1 MAKPNPEEYPEFF
14 KIYVNLIDDDD
25 IVNVLLNQSQELQ
38 ELLKEITEE
47 VADKS
52 YAFGKWTL
60 KEVIG
65 HMIDNERLFIAR
77 ALRIARGD
85 KQKLPGYD
93 QDFYVKSARFFR
105 RKLEDLAQE
114 MLLLRVADLL
124 LIKSFDE
131 IELAERGVV
140 NDYEITVNAI
150 LYVLAGHERHHIDYI
165 KENYL
170 GGKQ

>member
-1 MAKPNPEEYPEFF
+1 MPKPTIDEYPEFF
-14 KIYVNLIDDDD
+14 KIYINLIDDDD
-25 IVNVLLNQSQELQ
+25 IVSVLLNQSQEIQ
-38 ELLKEITEE
+38 DLLKDIPEEI
-47 VADKS
+47 ADKS

-85 KQKLPGYD
+85 KQRLPGYD
-93 QDFYVKSARFFR
+93 QDTYVKNGRFFR
-105 RKLEDLAQE
+105 RTLEDLAQE

-124 LIKSFDE
+124 FIKSFDE
-131 IELAERGVV
+131 TELTQRGIV
-140 NDYEITVNAI
+140 NDYEITVNAL
-150 LYVLAGHERHHIDYI
+150 LYVLAGHERHHINYI

-170 GGKQ
+170 TQK

>member
-1 MAKPNPEEYPEFF
+1 MPKPTPEEYPNFF
-14 KIYVNLIDDDD
+14 SIYVNLIEDDD
-25 IVNVLLNQSQELQ
+25 IVNVLMLQSKELQ
-38 ELLKEITEE
+38 DLLKDIPEE

-85 KQKLPGYD
+85 KQRLPGYD
-93 QDFYVKSARFFR
+93 QDSYVKNGRFFR
-105 RKLEDLAQE
+105 RTLEEMAQE

-124 LIKSFDE
+124 LIKGFDE
-131 IELAERGVV
+131 TELSERGIV

-150 LYVLAGHERHHIDYI
+150 LYVLAGHERHHINYI

-170 GGKQ
+170 SAK

>member
-1 MAKPNPEEYPEFF
+1 MPKPTIDEYPEFF
-14 KIYVNLIDDDD
+14 KIYINLIDDDD
-25 IVNVLLNQSQELQ
+25 IVSVLLNQSQELQ
-38 ELLKEITEE
+38 DLLKDITEE

-85 KQKLPGYD
+85 KQRLPGYD
-93 QDFYVKSARFFR
+93 QDSYVKNGRFFR
-105 RKLEDLAQE
+105 RTIEDLAQE

-124 LIKSFDE
+124 FIKSFDE
-131 IELAERGVV
+131 TELAQRGIV
-140 NDYEITVNAI
+140 NDYEITVNAL
-150 LYVLAGHERHHIDYI
+150 LYVLAGHERHHINYI

-170 GGKQ
+170 PRK

>member
-1 MAKPNPEEYPEFF
+1 MPKPTPEEYPEFF
-14 KIYVNLIDDDD
+14 KIYVSLIEDDD
-25 IVNVLLNQSQELQ
+25 IVSILLNQSQELQ
-38 ELLKEITEE
+38 DLLKNISEEI
-47 VADKS
+47 ANKS

-60 KEVIG
+60 KEVVG

-85 KQKLPGYD
+85 KQRLPGYD
-93 QDFYVKSARFFR
+93 QDSYVKNGRFFR
-105 RKLEDLAQE
+105 RTLEDLSQE

-131 IELAERGVV
+131 TELAERGIV

-150 LYVLAGHERHHIDYI
+150 LYVLAGHERHHINYI

-170 GGKQ
+170 AQK